1 MLYKFLET
9 IQSGKVQSLF
19 EIAQSMGISPD
30 MALHMAQELSRKGYL
45 QEIGADCAIPQKT
58 CPECPISNSCNVAVK
73 HWFLTEKARQQLLK
87 K

>member
-19 EIAQSMGISPD
+19 EIAQSMGISPN
-30 MALHMAQELSRKGYL
+30 MALHMAQQLAHKGYL

-58 CPECPISNSCNVAVK
+58 CPECPVSNSCNVTVK
-73 HWFLTEKARQQLLK
+73 HWFLTEKARQQLQK
-87 K
+87 